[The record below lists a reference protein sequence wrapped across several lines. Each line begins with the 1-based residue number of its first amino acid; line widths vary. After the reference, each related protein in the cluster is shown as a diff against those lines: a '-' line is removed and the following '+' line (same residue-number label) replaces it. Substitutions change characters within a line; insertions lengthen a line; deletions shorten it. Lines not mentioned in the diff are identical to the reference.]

1 MFKNHTHSNCMNTA
15 MKRAETLCNQRN
27 IRFTPIRKKILALIL
42 EQHMPIKAYDIL
54 AKLSDA
60 DHIEKPPTVYRA
72 LEFLL
77 ENQLIHKIDS
87 INSYIGCEFAH
98 KQHQSQFLVCD
109 SCNEVMELQ
118 EPLLNS
124 ALTETSQSKG
134 FVVRQSHV
142 EIHGVCADCAN

>member
-1 MFKNHTHSNCMNTA
+1 MFKDHSHANCINTA
-15 MKRAETLCNQRN
+15 IKKAETLCDKRN
-27 IRFTPIRKKILALIL
+27 IRFTPIRRKVLALIL
-42 EQHMPIKAYDIL
+42 EQHTPIKAYDIL

-87 INSYIGCEFAH
+87 SNSYIGCEFAH
-98 KQHQSQFLVCD
+98 DQHESQFLVCD

-118 EPLLNS
+118 EPLLSS
-124 ALTETSQSKG
+124 ALTEASQSKG
-134 FVVRQSHV
+134 FIMQQSHV
-142 EIHGVCADCAN
+142 EIHGVCAECTN

>member
-1 MFKNHTHSNCMNTA
+1 
-15 MKRAETLCNQRN
+15 
-27 IRFTPIRKKILALIL
+27 
-42 EQHMPIKAYDIL
+42 L

-77 ENQLIHKIDS
+77 ENQLIHKIES
-87 INSYIGCEFAH
+87 SNSYIGCEFTH
-98 KQHQSQFLVCD
+98 EQHQSQFLVCD

-124 ALTETSQSKG
+124 ALAETSESKG
-134 FVVRQSHV
+134 FVVRQTHV
-142 EIHGVCADCAN
+142 EIHGVCADCAD

>member
-60 DHIEKPPTVYRA
+60 DHI
-72 LEFLL
+72 EFLL